1 MGELHEE
8 IAQSSLTVIFKLIIS
23 DLTSIILVVLG
34 TVWGALVSISFWSIF
49 GIVAAQFL
57 GPYVVNFSTWGF
69 SIYKTAHR
77 KWLRI
82 LSTALEKELE
92 VLDYA

>member
-1 MGELHEE
+1 M
-8 IAQSSLTVIFKLIIS
+8 S
-23 DLTSIILVVLG
+23 DSWCTGFHFFLVN
-34 TVWGALVSISFWSIF
+34 FW
-49 GIVAAQFL
+49 IVAAQFL
-57 GPYVVNFSTWGF
+57 GPHVVNFSTWGF